1 MLGQTFF
8 LMDIKIKKVATNAD
22 LRKFIHFPFTIYSGN
37 KYWCPPL
44 RLDEKQTLRKDK
56 NPAFEF
62 CEAEYWLA
70 YKDKKLVGR
79 IAGIINHR
87 ANSRWNEKLVRFGWI
102 DFIDEPEISGK
113 LIETVENWGRKKG
126 MNGIHG
132 PLGFSDM
139 DNEGMLI
146 DGFNELSNISTIY
159 NYPYYPE
166 HMEKM
171 GFLKAADWVQFEITI
186 TPEVPDKVQRMA
198 ALVEKKYNLHV
209 LKATKAKELR
219 PYAKKMFIMLNM
231 AFDSLYGYSQ
241 LSEKQI
247 DVYIKQ
253 YFGFIRSEFVTLVLD
268 TKDDIVAFG
277 IALPS
282 LTKAIQ
288 RGNGRLFPFGFI
300 HLLSALKWNHYVDM
314 ALVGVRPDYQAKGGL
329 AMVYRNLHQSYIDNK
344 IVIGVT
350 NPQLEENVKALSI
363 WKNFKARQ
371 HMIRRCWIRR
381 FTD

>member
-1 MLGQTFF
+1 ME
-8 LMDIKIKKVATNAD
+8 IKIKKVATNAD
-22 LRKFIHFPFTIYSGN
+22 LRKFINFPFTIYSGN

-44 RLDEKQTLRKDK
+44 RMDEKQTLRKNK

-87 ANSRWNEKLVRFGWI
+87 ANTRWNEKLVRFGWM
-102 DFIDEPEISGK
+102 DFMDDPEVSGK
-113 LIETVENWGRKKG
+113 LIETVENWGREKG

-146 DGFNELSNISTIY
+146 HGFDELATISSIY

-166 HMEKM
+166 HMQEM
-171 GFLKAADWVQFEITI
+171 GFQKAADWWQFEITI
-186 TPEVPDKVQRMA
+186 TPEVPEKVRRMA
-198 ALVEKKYNLHV
+198 AIVEKKYNLHV
-209 LKATKAKELR
+209 LKATSARELR
-219 PYAKKMFIMLNM
+219 PYAKKMFVMLNE
-231 AFDSLYGYSQ
+231 AFDCLYGYSQ

-247 DVYIKQ
+247 DAYIKQ
-253 YFGFIRSEFVTLVLD
+253 YFGFIRPEFTTLVLD
-268 TKDDIVAFG
+268 PKDDIVGFG

-288 RGNGRLFPFGFI
+288 RANGRLFPFGFI

-329 AMVYRNLHQSYIDNK
+329 ALVYRNLHQSYIDNK
-344 IVIGVT
+344 IIIGVT
-350 NPQLEENVKALSI
+350 NPQLEENVKALAI
-363 WKNFKARQ
+363 WKNFEARQ
-371 HMIRRCWIRR
+371 HIIRRCWIKK
-381 FTD
+381 FN